1 MLGGCCSAG
10 APSSRVVACGDCLAA
25 TSTGMSIRKP
35 RSSASA
41 GKKCRSRSTR
51 PSCYPCSTSSWT
63 TRASSSFHIARA
75 WSPVSPPRVTRCR
88 RSGGSNPLACR
99 RSPFPA
105 IARCCSVGCRTSR
118 HAASPEAI
126 AIARKSIVTKTG
138 DGGETG
144 LLYGGRVSKTDPRT
158 EAYGAVDEAISAL
171 GVARALIKDRGR
183 HAIILRGQSELFTVG
198 AELATDAAE
207 YSTLQRHF
215 KVVTADFTTRCEA
228 EIADLEGRITLPAAF
243 VIPGGTQPAA
253 ALDVARAVVRRAERR
268 IVGLQ
273 QSGHLLNAEVLRYVN
288 RLSDLLFM
296 LARAEEGTTVKP
308 LTGRRAGRTPAAPAP
323 TPRAPTRRPRG

>member
-41 GKKCRSRSTR
+41 GKKCRSRSNR
-51 PSCYPCSTSSWT
+51 SSCYPCSTSSWT

-75 WSPVSPPRVTRCR
+75 WSPVSPRRVTRYR
-88 RSGGSNPLACR
+88 RSGGSYPLACR

-198 AELATDAAE
+198 AELATDPAE
-207 YSTLQRHF
+207 YEKLEKHF
-215 KVVTADFTTRCEA
+215 MIVTPDFTSRVES
-228 EIADLEGRITLPAAF
+228 EIIDLERRVPLPDAF
-243 VIPGGTQPAA
+243 VIPGGTPAGA
-253 ALDVARAVVRRAERR
+253 ALDVARAGPRPAERR
-268 IVGLQ
+268 TVGLQ
-273 QSGHLLNAEVLRYVN
+273 QGGPLRHPEERRYANRVSGLLLMPSPAP
-288 RLSDLLFM
+288 
-296 LARAEEGTTVKP
+296 EGTGGQPMDGHT
-308 LTGRRAGRTPAAPAP
+308 
-323 TPRAPTRRPRG
+323 